1 MSRSIQRTS
10 ISATGREKHKQ
21 CGTLRRATLKLTQG
35 VFDASERRS
44 IQPEKIR
51 IGLPRSI
58 DLRREFK
65 RLIAQGGS
73 VKAAY
78 IGVHE

>member
-1 MSRSIQRTS
+1 
-10 ISATGREKHKQ
+10 
-21 CGTLRRATLKLTQG
+21 

-51 IGLPRSI
+51 IGLPGSI
-58 DLRREFK
+58 DLRGEFK